1 MIPVIVVIAALS
13 GLVALNR
20 SGRIGNEFFAAAVA
34 LILLVWL
41 VISVYRNIDV
51 TCHKG
56 RLSGL

>member
-34 LILLVWL
+34 LILFGVAGYLGV
-41 VISVYRNIDV
+41 SQY
-51 TCHKG
+51 
-56 RLSGL
+56 